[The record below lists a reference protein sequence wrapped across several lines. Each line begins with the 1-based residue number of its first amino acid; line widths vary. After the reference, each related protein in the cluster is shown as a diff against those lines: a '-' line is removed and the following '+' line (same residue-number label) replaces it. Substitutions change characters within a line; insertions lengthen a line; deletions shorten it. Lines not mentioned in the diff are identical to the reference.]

1 MESRTSLSTSID
13 SKRELNGSNVQEHW
27 SRSNRVSSAHVVQS
41 HFKLKQ
47 WWWWLKCWRDSPG
60 AEEDVHHYLLR
71 LLVLAGHASCGQ
83 EHQEGPVPVLH
94 SQGFLLWMGNEGTSF
109 FFSFLFYITW
119 WEHVLW
125 LQERTIFDGSCITS
139 SHMKIIYTII
149 SLLYFNVSL
158 SVCVRN
164 QVITLKI
171 TLSFNLYLTCWASVS
186 VEHRCLGKCSV
197 FFFF

>member
-1 MESRTSLSTSID
+1 MVVKVLERFTRGGRRCASLSVASPCLSWTRQLWTRTPRRTSPCTTLP
-13 SKRELNGSNVQEHW
+13 RLPLVNG
-27 SRSNRVSSAHVVQS
+27 
-41 HFKLKQ
+41 K
-47 WWWWLKCWRDSPG
+47 WR
-60 AEEDVHHYLLR
+60 HIL
-71 LLVLAGHASCGQ
+71 
-83 EHQEGPVPVLH
+83 
-94 SQGFLLWMGNEGTSF
+94 

-125 LQERTIFDGSCITS
+125 LQEHTIFDGSCITS